1 MLLKFLLPCLLFVF
15 SKEVLGAHECV
26 WITGQV
32 NCQHDPSK
40 NLNVEIRVY
49 DRDSTFFLLKLM
61 DPDDLMGVTFSSEN
75 GLFSLDGCGDDFDW
89 VPGFKNKPEPY
100 IQIRHYCNKAEGE
113 TITLPEFSTFVPNT
127 YELGTFQLDGPS
139 NGAPKVNLKT
149 NRT

>member
-40 NLNVEIRVY
+40 ISMLRVY

-75 GLFSLDGCGDDFDW
+75 
-89 VPGFKNKPEPY
+89 GFKNKPEPY